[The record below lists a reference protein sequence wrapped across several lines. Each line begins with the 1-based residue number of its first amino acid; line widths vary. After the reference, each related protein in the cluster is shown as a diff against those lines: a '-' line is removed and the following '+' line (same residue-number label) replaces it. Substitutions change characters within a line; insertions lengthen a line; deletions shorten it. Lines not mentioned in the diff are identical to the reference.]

1 MTCFNYLLYHAL
13 LGNAYSIYLFN
24 GNNQESWLCRRD
36 TFLPKNLVKVLVY
49 ITRNKNCHFVGEAR
63 GVATRLSPANFERGK
78 RFDPIGLSSP
88 SPSPSLVKLAR
99 SPIEKDWVRSC

>member
-63 GVATRLSPANFERGK
+63 GVATRLSPAKLRARKALRSDWFIFSLPIFFTCKVGTVPDRERLG
-78 RFDPIGLSSP
+78 
-88 SPSPSLVKLAR
+88 
-99 SPIEKDWVRSC
+99 